1 MNNTLAQERITKLR
15 NELNTHNHNY
25 YVLSSPIITDYEY
38 DMLLKELMELEKA
51 NPEYFDP
58 NSPTQRVGNDIN
70 SEFTQITHKYPMLSL
85 GNTYNE
91 AELKDFDNRV
101 KKALNEP
108 YKYVCELK
116 YDGAS
121 ISLRYENGKLKY
133 AVTRGDGEKGDKV
146 TANVKTIKSIP
157 LVLHGNNYPQVFE
170 IRGEIFIPH
179 KGFAKMNKEREE
191 AGEALFSNPR
201 NTASG
206 SLKMLNSSIVAKRP
220 LDCFLYYLL
229 SNELPNDSHYKN
241 LQKAKQWGFKIPK
254 EIEVHDNIDDV
265 IKYINRWETERKN
278 LGFDIDG
285 IVIKVDSVGQQRA
298 LGFTAKSPRWA
309 ISYKFKAEKAKTKL
323 LSVDYQVGRTGAV
336 TPVANLKPVL
346 LAGTTVKRASLHN
359 QDIINTLDLHLND
372 TVYVEKG
379 GEIIPKIVEVDTA
392 MRGADSEKVKFIKNC
407 PKCYTLLIRLD
418 GEAAH
423 YCPNE
428 KECPPQIKGK
438 IVHFISRK
446 AMNIDSL
453 GEETIDLLLRSNLI
467 KNIADLYD
475 LTKEQLLPLERMA
488 EKSANNIIES
498 IKKSTEVP
506 FERVLFGIG
515 IRHVGATVAK
525 NLAKAF
531 KNIENIGNT
540 TFESLI
546 EVDEIGDKIALSVVN
561 FFNIDDNKILINR
574 LLNHNIQF
582 TIIEKQAQS
591 NKLSGLSIIA
601 SGKLLNFSREEI
613 KQIIEDN
620 GGKAVSSISKNTS
633 YLIAGENI
641 GPNKL
646 VKATKLGIPIISEN
660 EFMEMV
666 GG

>member
-1 MNNTLAQERITKLR
+1 MVQEKIIKLR
-15 NELNTHNHNY
+15 KELNTHNHNY
-25 YVLSSPIITDYEY
+25 YVLSSPTIFDYEY
-38 DMLLKELMELEKA
+38 DMLLKELMELETA
-51 NPEYFDP
+51 HPEFFDK

-70 SEFTQITHKYPMLSL
+70 TEFTQITHKYPMLSL

-116 YDGAS
+116 FDGAS
-121 ISLRYENGKLKY
+121 ISLSYENGKLKH
-133 AVTRGDGEKGDKV
+133 AVTRGDGEKGDDV
-146 TANVKTIKSIP
+146 TANIKTIKSIP
-157 LVLHGNNYPQVFE
+157 LVLHGNDYPANFE

-179 KGFAKMNKEREE
+179 KGFELMNKEREE
-191 AGEALFSNPR
+191 AGEPLFSNPR

-206 SLKMLNSSIVAKRP
+206 SLKIQNSAIVAKRP
-220 LDCFLYYLL
+220 LDCFLYYIL
-229 SNELPNDSHYKN
+229 SDSLPFDSHYEN
-241 LQKAKQWGFKIPK
+241 LQAAKNWGFKIPSQ
-254 EIEVHDNIDDV
+254 IEVYSNINDV
-265 IKYINRWETERKN
+265 IKYIDKWENGRKS

-285 IVIKVDSVGQQRA
+285 IVIKVDSVMQQKM

-309 ISYKFKAEKAKTKL
+309 ISYKFKAEKVATKL
-323 LSVDYQVGRTGAV
+323 LSIDYQVGRTGAV
-336 TPVANLKPVL
+336 TPVANLKPVQ

-359 QDIINTLDLHLND
+359 QDIINALGLHLND

-379 GEIIPKIVEVDTA
+379 GEIIPKIVGVDTSL
-392 MRGADSEKVKFIKNC
+392 RNTGSEKVEFIKNC
-407 PKCYTLLIRLD
+407 PECNTPLVRLE

-453 GEETIDLLLRSNLI
+453 GEETIDLLLRNRII

-475 LTKEQLLPLERMA
+475 LKKEQLLPLERMA
-488 EKSANNIIES
+488 EKSASNIIES
-498 IKKSTEVP
+498 IENSKKVP
-506 FERVLFGIG
+506 FERLLFALG

-531 KNIENIGNT
+531 KNIENISNA

-546 EVDEIGDKIALSVVN
+546 EADEIGDKIAYSV
-561 FFNIDDNKILINR
+561 IDYFKDADSNEIVGR
-574 LLNHNIQF
+574 LKRHNLRFEIVESKPQSDKLN
-582 TIIEKQAQS
+582 
-591 NKLSGLSIIA
+591 GLSIIA
-601 SGKLLNFSREEI
+601 SGKLQNFSREEI
-613 KQIIEDN
+613 KKVIEDN
-620 GGKAVSSISKNTS
+620 GGKAVSSISKNTN
-633 YLIAGENI
+633 YLLAGENI

-646 VKATKLGIPIISEN
+646 EKATKLGIPIISES
-660 EFMEMV
+660 EFMEMIE
-666 GG
+666 